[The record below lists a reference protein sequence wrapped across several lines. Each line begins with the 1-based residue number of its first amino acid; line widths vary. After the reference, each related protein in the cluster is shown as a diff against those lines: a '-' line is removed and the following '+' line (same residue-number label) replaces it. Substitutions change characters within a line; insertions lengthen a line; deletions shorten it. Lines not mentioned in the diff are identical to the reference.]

1 MTEAITT
8 KNLYS
13 TSPRVFINHAPGNMK
28 DAGSAIRGSK
38 LSPRLAAT
46 VAASPAV
53 DISDVEMTKN

>member
-1 MTEAITT
+1 
-8 KNLYS
+8 
-13 TSPRVFINHAPGNMK
+13 MK

-38 LSPRLAAT
+38 LSPRIAAT